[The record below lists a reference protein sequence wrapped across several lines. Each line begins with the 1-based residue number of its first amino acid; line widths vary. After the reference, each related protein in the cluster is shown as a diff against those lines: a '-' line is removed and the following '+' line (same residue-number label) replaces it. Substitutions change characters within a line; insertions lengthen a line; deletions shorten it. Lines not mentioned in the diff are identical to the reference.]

1 MKENTPYIDPE
12 NRPKKGK
19 KSKIGDYI
27 NSPEDPYLDPNYD
40 INEIPY
46 EEQAKTDSN
55 DSITPDKEDLDL
67 IIL

>member
-1 MKENTPYIDPE
+1 MKEKTPYIDPE
-12 NRPKKGK
+12 SRPKKGK
-19 KSKIGDYI
+19 KTNTGDYI
-27 NSPEDPYLDPNYD
+27 NAPKEPYVDPYD

-46 EEQAKTDSN
+46 EDQAKTDSN